1 MPAKKKRP
9 ANLPAPE
16 TIVKMQRAAIAAK
29 PLGGAKRVTPRIE
42 PLDGPVPPDGAVRRV
57 PMQMPSSLLVSVPQD
72 GAFGADGVVVRV
84 PTSIPA
90 PPAYPLYA
98 RPESYDERGR
108 QVVEPPRQ
116 GPLPEAQHNQ
126 YYGDLEAWKQE
137 YLPLLR
143 KSRFGGSI

>member
-1 MPAKKKRP
+1 MPAKKKCP

-42 PLDGPVPPDGAVRRV
+42 PLDGPVPPDGAVR
-57 PMQMPSSLLVSVPQD
+57 PMRMLTPPAMLLSVPED

-84 PTSIPA
+84 PASIPA

-98 RPESYDERGR
+98 RPEAYDERGR
-108 QVVEPPRQ
+108 PVATPPRQ

-126 YYGDLEAWKQE
+126 YYGDLEAWKQD

-143 KSRFGGSI
+143 KSRYGGSI